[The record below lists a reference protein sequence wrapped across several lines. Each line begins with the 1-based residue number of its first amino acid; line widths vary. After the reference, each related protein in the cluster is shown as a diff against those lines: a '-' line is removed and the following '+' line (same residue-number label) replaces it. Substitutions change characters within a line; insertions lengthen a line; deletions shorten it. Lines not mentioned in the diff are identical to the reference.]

1 MEVRKVTAKSQIV
14 RDLTP
19 GEVMIIASTE
29 ECRQLMLDLEAAWGC
44 DTLEPASRKLWD
56 LFTEGMAL

>member
-29 ECRQLMLDLEAAWGC
+29 ECRQLMLDLEWAEDAI
-44 DTLEPASRKLWD
+44 DLEPASRKLWD
-56 LFTEGMAL
+56 LLVERMAL